1 MTEKKMAKK
10 IEEIEMPED
19 MRIRIIGKCYAELEK
34 NKMSKRNVYN
44 YLKKPVAA
52 VAALALCLC
61 VTSVTVLAA
70 TGKLQG
76 FFKDVKRWDG
86 AVIGTTYEQST
97 DEINVKIAEVTD
109 ELIVEI
115 SMVDPKVVPY
125 SLFELFGLNNYKI
138 VDINGKTIVET
149 KDKTVAEVSEGKVM
163 IQIPLNE
170 VASGEYK
177 LVINEMV
184 GCSKADQPLVLHGT
198 WECIFTK

>member
-10 IEEIEMPED
+10 IEEIKMPED

-34 NKMSKRNVYN
+34 NKMSKRYGYK
-44 YLKKPVAA
+44 YLKKPMVA

-86 AVIGTTYEQST
+86 AVIGTTYEQAT
-97 DEINVKIAEVTD
+97 DEINVKITEVTD

-138 VDINGKTIVET
+138 VDINGKTIVEM
-149 KDKTVAEVSEGKVM
+149 KDETVAEVSDGKVM

>member
-10 IEEIEMPED
+10 IEEIKMTED

-34 NKMSKRNVYN
+34 NKISKRNVYN

-86 AVIGTTYEQST
+86 AVIGTTYEQSM

-115 SMVDPKVVPY
+115 SMVDSKVVPY

-138 VDINGKTIVET
+138 VDINGKCYIPNYKRTITE
-149 KDKTVAEVSEGKVM
+149 S
-163 IQIPLNE
+163 
-170 VASGEYK
+170 SR
-177 LVINEMV
+177 
-184 GCSKADQPLVLHGT
+184 
-198 WECIFTK
+198 